1 MGGVTKPRRAPIL
14 SDLTNIRW
22 EPGLSNGDI
31 SWGLNRGSDFR
42 LISDRAHDNYAL
54 YTNTDGTGFEDA
66 KAMNEHNRGS
76 QININFNGVETPTEI
91 IESGVVKAP
100 WIDVPYL
107 ETAVTLKFSGS
118 GDTYHTGFGIRP
130 GWSETEFTPTR
141 ALSSSE
147 LKVVRDS
154 LYAYSSDLTIRATVT
169 VSDLDGSNAHSFT
182 MENASFDAWANLG
195 SNSSYSDLVK
205 PYERSGKQFKVKLE
219 GIPTVVRWWNGKI
232 DVSFEPK
239 ELTATPNQ

>member
-1 MGGVTKPRRAPIL
+1 MGGVPKPRRAPVL

-66 KAMNEHNRGS
+66 KAMNEHYRGS
-76 QININFNGVETPTEI
+76 QIDINFNEVETPTEI

-118 GDTYHTGFGIRP
+118 GDTYHTGFGIHP

-195 SNSSYSDLVK
+195 SNSSYLDLVK

-219 GIPTVVRWWNGKI
+219 GISTVVRWWNGKI
-232 DVSFEPK
+232 DVNFEPK